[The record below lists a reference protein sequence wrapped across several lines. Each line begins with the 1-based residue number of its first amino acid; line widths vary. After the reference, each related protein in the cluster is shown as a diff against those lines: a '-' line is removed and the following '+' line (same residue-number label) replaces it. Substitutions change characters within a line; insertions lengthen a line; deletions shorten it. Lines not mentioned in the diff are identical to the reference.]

1 MACSQTLSGIAKDC
15 LPSIG
20 GIVEAY
26 IANKA
31 DVSAVTVTTNQ
42 VTAIT
47 MAGGAKFKAYQF
59 RAGTGSLTSN
69 YTVNAENDSRF
80 VETDL
85 VLVFNRMDTTKR
97 VEVVALAQ
105 TETVAIVKDGN
116 GKYWFLGFDE
126 GMTLGAGD
134 GLSGTARSDRNGYS
148 VTLHDVS
155 HEMPYEVL
163 VGVGGVDLDTIVG

>member
-15 LPSIG
+15 LSSLG

-31 DVSAVTVTTNQ
+31 DVSAVTVTSDQ

-47 MAGGAKFKAYQF
+47 MAGGAKFHAYQF
-59 RAGTGSLTSN
+59 RPGTGSLTSN
-69 YTVNAENDSRF
+69 YTVNNENDSRF
-80 VETDL
+80 VESDL

-126 GMTLGAGD
+126 GMVLGAGD
-134 GLSGTARSDRNGYS
+134 GQTGTAHGDRNGYS

-155 HEMPYEVL
+155 REMPYEVL
-163 VGVGGVDLDTIVG
+163 VGTGGVDLPTIVA